1 MEIVPF
7 YKIINMSSN
16 IVFGDCSIDIT
27 HNQFVII
34 RIEVYFCFNFVS
46 FELVDDLIDSEV

>member
-7 YKIINMSSN
+7 YKVINMSSN
-16 IVFGDCSIDIT
+16 IVFGDCSIDIA

-34 RIEVYFCFNFVS
+34 RIEVYFCLNFVS
-46 FELVDDLIDSEV
+46 F